1 MLKATAGITLPT
13 TITGSL
19 PRPSWYTEN
28 LGTKSFLD
36 AMVLSRFREQ
46 YVDALSIYL
55 TEQEVAGL
63 DIVTDGDCRFDADI
77 GGQSWTSYP
86 PHHME
91 GFDNLHPKLAKVG
104 AGGIG
109 FPRGHILHDYLE
121 ARVMPRIV
129 GPVGPGE
136 MQYAEIFKAAQRLT
150 SKPVKF
156 GTVTP
161 ELVAF
166 AVQDEHYKDI
176 RSRIWAISD
185 AFNKE
190 LHDLAD
196 AGCQVIQMEE
206 PQIHLLA
213 ARGIVDK
220 VINPEYMLE
229 VFNNTVRGLRAK
241 TEVWCHTCWGNPSQ
255 QRMFASVQ
263 SYKPALEILNKVDA
277 DVLTFEMASS
287 NAMDLEDVGRIIT
300 EKKVAIGAIDHH
312 TLQVESPTE
321 VADLLRK
328 ALKVIPAERLI
339 ATSDCGMGREGMSR
353 RHAYYK
359 MVSLVQGTNI
369 VRKELGLPLAESRG
383 ADPKFSLLRLQS

>member
-1 MLKATAGITLPT
+1 MLKATAGITMPT

-28 LGTKSFLD
+28 LTTKSFLD

-46 YVDALSIYL
+46 YVDALSVYL
-55 TEQEVAGL
+55 KDQEVAGL
-63 DIVTDGDCRFDADI
+63 DIVTDGDCRFDQDI

-86 PHHME
+86 PHHMS
-91 GFDNLHPKLAKVG
+91 GFDQTHPKLAKVG

-121 ARVMPRIV
+121 ARVMPKIV
-129 GPVGPGE
+129 GPVGRGE
-136 MQYAEIFKAAQRLT
+136 MQYSEIWKAAQRLT
-150 SKPVKF
+150 PKPVKF

-166 AVQDEHYKDI
+166 AVQDEHYQDI
-176 RSRIWAISD
+176 PSRIMAISD
-185 AFNKE
+185 AFNEE

-213 ARGIVDK
+213 ARSYVDK
-220 VINPEYMLE
+220 VINPEFMLK
-229 VFNNTVRGLRAK
+229 VFNNTVKGLRDK

-255 QRMFASVQ
+255 QRMFAKVQ
-263 SYKPALEILNKVDA
+263 SYKPALELLNQVDA
-277 DVLTFEMASS
+277 DVITFEMASS
-287 NAMDLEDVGRIIT
+287 GAAELEDVGKAIT
-300 EKKVAIGAIDHH
+300 EKKVVIGAIDHH
-312 TLQVESPTE
+312 TLQVESPDE
-321 VADLLRK
+321 VAALVRR

-339 ATSDCGMGREGMSR
+339 LSSDCGMGREGMSR
-353 RHAYYK
+353 RHAFYK
-359 MVSLVQGTNI
+359 MAALVQGTNI
-369 VRKELGLPLAESRG
+369 VRKELGLPVAECLA
-383 ADPKFSLLRLQS
+383 ADPKFSLIRTS